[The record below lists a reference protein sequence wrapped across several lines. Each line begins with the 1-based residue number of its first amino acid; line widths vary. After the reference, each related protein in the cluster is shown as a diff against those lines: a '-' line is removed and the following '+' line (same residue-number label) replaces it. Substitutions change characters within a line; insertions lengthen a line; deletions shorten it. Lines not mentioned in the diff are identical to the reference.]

1 MKQQEEEYLL
11 ARTLAQQGIKKRND
25 FFITQANKKS
35 HEEIKDKTHNFSE
48 DLLGCR
54 KQYKRAKK
62 KLNILTFGSQNDSDD
77 EEVQKLEDQVDALKR
92 RKKYLKYKVSAA
104 HNEYN
109 EWKKNNP
116 DYTSPVVSDS
126 SSASD
131 DDDDDF

>member
-35 HEEIKDKTHNFSE
+35 HEEIKDKIHNFSE